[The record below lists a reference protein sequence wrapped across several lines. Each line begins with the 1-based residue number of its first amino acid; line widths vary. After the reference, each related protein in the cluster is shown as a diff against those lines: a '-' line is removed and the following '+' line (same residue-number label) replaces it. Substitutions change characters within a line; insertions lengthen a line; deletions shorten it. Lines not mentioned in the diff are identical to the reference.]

1 MLNDKNKVLD
11 KEDLSTKK
19 IKNNIYNLKKNEI
32 IKGDKDCFNIESK
45 KNGDLNISNNGIS
58 DKNQII
64 KEPSFIDENNIT
76 FNKEIND
83 KNIIPVINFFNC
95 NETYFKENLLR
106 ENNFTLKSKN
116 YIEKNS
122 FNNNTKIEDI
132 ERNKINNIL
141 RDINLLQN
149 NLNYNN
155 NSKLDEDLN
164 FNRNKELD
172 LNKPL
177 NLYINNFEF
186 GCKYIFLIFLFILAK
201 NNFFLDYQNLEKNI
215 NKQLIKENKEG
226 DEEKAQQFNDLKPK
240 KKLILRT
247 GDWYC
252 GYCNNLNFSF
262 RKECNICRL
271 SKFYWC

>member
-95 NETYFKENLLR
+95 NENYFKEKLQR
-106 ENNFTLKSKN
+106 ANNFTLKSKN

-155 NSKLDEDLN
+155 NNKLDEDLN

-172 LNKPL
+172 FNKPL
-177 NLYINNFEF
+177 NLYINNYEF

-226 DEEKAQQFNDLKPK
+226 DEEKAQQFNDL
-240 KKLILRT
+240 
-247 GDWYC
+247 
-252 GYCNNLNFSF
+252 S
-262 RKECNICRL
+262 
-271 SKFYWC
+271 

>member
-19 IKNNIYNLKKNEI
+19 IKNNICNLKKNEI

-45 KNGDLNISNNGIS
+45 ENGDLNISNNGIS

-64 KEPSFIDENNIT
+64 KEASFIDENNIS

-95 NETYFKENLLR
+95 NENYFKEKLQR
-106 ENNFTLKSKN
+106 ANNFTLKSKN
-116 YIEKNS
+116 YIEKNI

-141 RDINLLQN
+141 RDIYLLQN
-149 NLNYNN
+149 NLNNNN

-177 NLYINNFEF
+177 NLYINNYEF
-186 GCKYIFLIFLFILAK
+186 GCKYFF
-201 NNFFLDYQNLEKNI
+201 NFF
-215 NKQLIKENKEG
+215 
-226 DEEKAQQFNDLKPK
+226 
-240 KKLILRT
+240 
-247 GDWYC
+247 
-252 GYCNNLNFSF
+252 NFFIYFS
-262 RKECNICRL
+262 
-271 SKFYWC
+271 